1 MPDRPRHDIARLAAE
16 FRMPGDF
23 VSHAPCGHGHIN
35 DTYEVRVN
43 QAGTPVRYIVQRIN
57 HSIFTRPELVMENIH
72 RVTTHITGKLHA
84 SGAHDIYRR
93 VLTLVP
99 CRDGRLWHQ
108 DAAGNHWRAYLYVEG
123 AEAHSHVNSTALA
136 EEAAK
141 SFGCFQHLLADL
153 PLPRLADTIPDFHH
167 TRSRYDALMR
177 AAAENRAGRRSTVD
191 AELDWCRERE
201 GTVDVLLQ
209 AHVSGLLPERI
220 THNDTKIN
228 NVMIDHHTGEGICVM
243 DLDTV
248 MPGLVLYDF
257 GDLVRTTTISTAEDE
272 QDTSLVQMR
281 LPMFEA
287 LVRGYLAGASSFLTD
302 AEIDHLA
309 FAGKLITMETGV
321 RFLTDYLNGD
331 LYFKTR
337 HREHN
342 LERFRVQ
349 ARLVE
354 SIERQQSSMEDVVGA
369 CVAGSLAAGARP
381 GPSVCAQSKQE
392 APAERVIRG
401 DQESMPARDPRL
413 ALDFTDNPS
422 GARVRVP
429 SHDAA
434 L

>member
-1 MPDRPRHDIARLAAE
+1 MSDRPRHDIARLAAE
-16 FRMPGDF
+16 FRMPGDYL
-23 VSHAPCGHGHIN
+23 SHAPCGQGHIN

-43 QAGTPVRYIVQRIN
+43 QAGTPVRYILQRIN
-57 HSIFTRPELVMENIH
+57 HAIFTRPDLVMENIL
-72 RVTTHITGKLHA
+72 RVTTHIADKLHA
-84 SGAHDIYRR
+84 ARATDVYRR

-99 CRDGRLWHQ
+99 CRDGRCWHQ
-108 DAAGNHWRAYLYVEG
+108 DGHGNHWRAYLYVEG
-123 AEAHSHVNSTALA
+123 AEAHSHVNSTTLA

-141 SFGCFQHLLADL
+141 SFGRFQHLLSDL

-177 AAAENRAGRRSTVD
+177 AAEENRAGRRDQVA
-191 AELDWCRERE
+191 AELDWCRARE
-201 GTVDVLLQ
+201 AVVDRLL
-209 AHVSGLLPERI
+209 AGHASGLLPERI

-287 LVRGYLAGASSFLTD
+287 LVRGYLSGAQSFLTD

-309 FAGKLITMETGV
+309 FSGKLITMETGL

-331 LYFKTR
+331 VYFKTR
-337 HREHN
+337 HPEHN
-342 LERFRVQ
+342 LDRFRVQ

-354 SIERQQSSMEDVVGA
+354 SIKRQQSAMEDVVG
-369 CVAGSLAAGARP
+369 
-381 GPSVCAQSKQE
+381 
-392 APAERVIRG
+392 
-401 DQESMPARDPRL
+401 
-413 ALDFTDNPS
+413 
-422 GARVRVP
+422 RVRTQV
-429 SHDAA
+429 
-434 L
+434 

>member
-1 MPDRPRHDIARLAAE
+1 MPESPRHDIPRLAAE
-16 FRMPGDF
+16 FRMPGDY

-43 QAGTPVRYIVQRIN
+43 QAGTPVRYILQRIN
-57 HSIFTRPELVMENIH
+57 HAIFTRPDLVMDNIH
-72 RVTTHITGKLHA
+72 RVTTHIVEKLQA
-84 SGAHDIYRR
+84 NKATEVYRR

-108 DAAGNHWRAYLYVEG
+108 DAGGNHWRAYLYVEG

-141 SFGCFQHLLADL
+141 SFGRFQHLLSDL
-153 PLPRLADTIPDFHH
+153 PQPRLADTIPDFHH
-167 TRSRYDALMR
+167 TRSRYDALMK
-177 AAAENRAGRRSTVD
+177 AVEEDRAGRAAGIAAD
-191 AELDWCRERE
+191 LDWCRAHEKH
-201 GTVDVLLQ
+201 VDVLLN
-209 AHVSGLLPERI
+209 GLADGSLPERI

-281 LPMFEA
+281 LPMFSA
-287 LVRGYLAGASSFLTD
+287 LVRGYLSTARGFLTQ
-302 AEIDHLA
+302 AEIDQLA
-309 FAGKLITMETGV
+309 FSGKLITLETGL

-331 LYFKTR
+331 VYFKTR
-337 HREHN
+337 HPSHN
-342 LERFRVQ
+342 LDRFRVQ

-354 SIERQQSSMEDVVGA
+354 SIERQESAMQDVV
-369 CVAGSLAAGARP
+369 
-381 GPSVCAQSKQE
+381 AQLS
-392 APAERVIRG
+392 
-401 DQESMPARDPRL
+401 
-413 ALDFTDNPS
+413 
-422 GARVRVP
+422 
-429 SHDAA
+429 
-434 L
+434 